1 MEQTPCP
8 ISPLQTHTYDLFP
21 CSLPR
26 LSSATHARIFMHH
39 AQPSLQMAE
48 RRERVAKWQ
57 AERRGLQP
65 NGTVG
70 ESDAGSSD
78 GGGGAVA
85 TAAVVGNE
93 RIKNTLDDDG
103 DADDE
108 AGPGEAQDLGDSQL
122 TLADE
127 DGLMAQE
134 GLLFVLCTA
143 LESVCACRF
152 GHVLP
157 RIRSQSHCCNN
168 RYTLQPNAAD
178 RRWMSLTSWSQTSR
192 PSLSLQVARFQPRRH
207 NHPRALP
214 WTLISVRH
222 RSKQKPRE
230 SLARL
235 RLLTR
240 MTKTMTTSIRLMRS
254 WLG

>member
-1 MEQTPCP
+1 
-8 ISPLQTHTYDLFP
+8 
-21 CSLPR
+21 
-26 LSSATHARIFMHH
+26 MHR

-78 GGGGAVA
+78 GGGGAA
-85 TAAVVGNE
+85 SAAAVVGNE
-93 RIKNTLDDDG
+93 RIKNALDDDG

-134 GLLFVLCTA
+134 G
-143 LESVCACRF
+143 
-152 GHVLP
+152 
-157 RIRSQSHCCNN
+157 
-168 RYTLQPNAAD
+168 
-178 RRWMSLTSWSQTSR
+178 
-192 PSLSLQVARFQPRRH
+192 
-207 NHPRALP
+207 
-214 WTLISVRH
+214 
-222 RSKQKPRE
+222 
-230 SLARL
+230 
-235 RLLTR
+235 
-240 MTKTMTTSIRLMRS
+240 
-254 WLG
+254 